1 MKKPNVFDKRTVRLE
16 EITKP
21 GSIPFLGG
29 RPKRT
34 TIITGDDILDLKI
47 LLYTSVSVNDFLESI
62 NH

>member
-1 MKKPNVFDKRTVRLE
+1 MKKPTVIDKRVVRLE

-34 TIITGDDILDLKI
+34 TIITGDDILNLKI
-47 LLYTSVSVNDFLESI
+47 LLYTSVNVNDFLEAIS
-62 NH
+62 